1 MGQIQ
6 RREVCQLMVNGPG
19 APLPQG
25 ISHMLLAGDL
35 SRGIL
40 IFHASCVCFSF
51 FWQLMQAADSRG
63 PLG

>member
-1 MGQIQ
+1 
-6 RREVCQLMVNGPG
+6 MVNGPG

-51 FWQLMQAADSRG
+51 FWQLTQAADSRG